1 MRLLLLGALGALV
14 LLAGSPAGA
23 GAATLADRAITASGA
38 SRALCHARV
47 LEPGAGVSVRR
58 VTTAETGLLRAT
70 IGARGDWDV
79 AVFDAAS
86 GRLVAA
92 GAAPAGP
99 ELAEGFVAAGERLVL
114 QACRRAGASTQ
125 ARLRAV
131 TVALA
136 PQAAAAATAPEQVVT
151 VAAATRAARAR
162 VQALGLDLAEGGD
175 ARGIDVVLHSAAD
188 AAALLRAG
196 LTWTVRTPDLRRQA
210 AADAIADVRATAA
223 RARTRAGT
231 RAGAATRAA
240 GVPSGRS
247 TYRHLAD
254 YEAELKA
261 LAAAHP
267 GLVKLITLAH
277 PSLEGR
283 PVLGVEIARDV
294 NVDRGQ
300 PVFLQLGIHHARE
313 WPSGE
318 HALEWA
324 YDLVDGYGRDAEI
337 TRLVDATRNIVVPV
351 VNPDGFELSREW
363 PVDVG
368 TALAAVDLPAQLDAL
383 SPIADPLYTAA
394 LLGDAGVSPAP
405 GTGFAY
411 KRRNCRI
418 RDGAVPGAGECESL
432 ANRRLGVDPNR
443 NYGGFW
449 GGAGAGFDIED
460 DTYRGAG
467 PFSEPEVQ
475 NVRELV
481 SAHQVATLITNHTFA
496 GLVLR
501 PPGVAAAREAP
512 DEALL
517 KSLGDAMAAKNGY
530 RSQHGYDLYDTSGS
544 TEDWSYYATGG
555 LGYTFEIGTDEFHPP
570 YAEMAA
576 EYARNREAYL
586 VALRSTADSARHA
599 VLEGRARPGTVLRA
613 HKELDGQTL
622 PVLLDVAGTTGAAV
636 PFHDV
641 LDTTMTVGDTG
652 RFAWHVNP
660 STRPGAA
667 APEAW
672 TITCERPAGTVFAR
686 GQVVVARGESKPL
699 DLCALRFALRAER
712 RALPV
717 ALARGV
723 AVAARCSPACAAS
736 ATLSVDN
743 ATGRR
748 LGLTRKRGGRVVVA
762 RGRGGRRFEGSRRFS
777 VRFTTAARAHLRG
790 ARRVKLR
797 LSATARAGAG
807 DSRSV
812 TSALT
817 LAR

>member
-1 MRLLLLGALGALV
+1 MRLLPLGVLGALV
-14 LLAGSPAGA
+14 LSTAAPAAA
-23 GAATLADRAITASGA
+23 GAATLTDRAITASGA
-38 SRALCHARV
+38 GTASCHARV
-47 LEPGAGVSVRR
+47 LEPGAGISVRR
-58 VTTAETGLLRAT
+58 VTAGETGMLRAT
-70 IGARGDWDV
+70 IGARGDWDL

-92 GAAPAGP
+92 GATPAGP

-114 QACRRAGASTQ
+114 QACRRAGAATQ
-125 ARLRAV
+125 ARLRAA
-131 TVALA
+131 TIALA
-136 PQAAAAATAPEQVVT
+136 PQAAAAGPDQVVR
-151 VAAATRAARAR
+151 VAAPTRAARRR
-162 VQALGLDLAEGGD
+162 VQALGLDLAESGD
-175 ARGIDVVLHSAAD
+175 ARGIDVVLHGAAD

-210 AADAIADVRATAA
+210 AENAATDVRAAVTRT
-223 RARTRAGT
+223 RARTRARGSATT
-231 RAGAATRAA
+231 RA

-267 GLVKLITLAH
+267 GLVRLITLPH
-277 PSLEGR
+277 RSLEGR
-283 PVLGVEIARDV
+283 AILGIEIARDV

-300 PVFLQLGIHHARE
+300 PVFLQLGVHHARE

-324 YDLVDGYGRDAEI
+324 YDLVNGYGRDAEI
-337 TRLVDATRNIVVPV
+337 TRLVDATRNIVVPI
-351 VNPDGFELSREW
+351 VNVDGFNLSREW

-368 TALAAVDLPAQLDAL
+368 TLIAGVDLPAQINGL
-383 SPIADPLYTAA
+383 SPIDDPLYIAA
-394 LLGDAGVSPAP
+394 LLGDQGISPAP

-418 RDGAVPGAGECESL
+418 RDGAFPSPGECESL

-449 GGAGAGFDIED
+449 GGGGAGFEVED
-460 DTYRGAG
+460 DTYRGAA

-501 PPGVAAAREAP
+501 PPGIAAAGAAP

-530 RSQHGYDLYDTSGS
+530 TSQHGYELYDTSGS

-555 LGYTFEIGTDEFHPP
+555 LGYTFEIGADEFHPP
-570 YAEMAA
+570 YAEMTA

-586 VALRSTADSARHA
+586 VALRSTADSAHHA
-599 VLEGRARPGTVLRA
+599 VLEGSARTGTILRA
-613 HKELDGQTL
+613 HKELDAQT
-622 PVLLDVAGTTGAAV
+622 PPILLNFAGATGAGV
-636 PFHDV
+636 PFRDV
-641 LDTTMTVGDTG
+641 LDTTMTVGDSG
-652 RFAWHVNP
+652 RFAWHVNQ

-672 TITCERPAGTVFAR
+672 TVTCERPAGSVFAR
-686 GQVVVARGESKPL
+686 GPVVIARGERKPL
-699 DLCALRFALRAER
+699 DLCALQFTIVSEP
-712 RALPV
+712 RALS
-717 ALARGV
+717 
-723 AVAARCSPACAAS
+723 AARRRGIAVRATCSLACAAS

-743 ATGRR
+743 ATARR
-748 LGLTRKRGGRVVVA
+748 LGLTRKRSGRVVVA
-762 RGRGGRRFEGSRRFS
+762 RGKSGRPSKGSRRFS
-777 VRFTTAARAHLRG
+777 LRFTRSANAHLRG
-790 ARRVKLR
+790 ARRLKVR
-797 LSATARAGAG
+797 LSATARSDAT
-807 DSRSV
+807 DSRTVS
-812 TSALT
+812 SALT
-817 LAR
+817 LSR